1 MGHNHHRERHH
12 TSGSSP
18 HRCNWRR
25 CRRRKPSPGEQ
36 WVFVCVGCGR
46 KRVGFDSLMTNKAY
60 SKFIFTFSLGFSRST
75 VLSNLHTCE
84 CVVEIPS
91 FSLIISLCFTLDQ
104 VGLTP
109 SDGRCALLA
118 TYRFPQDD
126 AAPCAK
132 ARLRFRANE
141 GEAGE
146 VTASIVS
153 RTSPRAA
160 QVVKF
165 QVCCVLPPPFF

>member
-1 MGHNHHRERHH
+1 ME
-12 TSGSSP
+12 
-18 HRCNWRR
+18 
-25 CRRRKPSPGEQ
+25 
-36 WVFVCVGCGR
+36 
-46 KRVGFDSLMTNKAY
+46 
-60 SKFIFTFSLGFSRST
+60 T
-75 VLSNLHTCE
+75 VLSPVH
-84 CVVEIPS
+84 
-91 FSLIISLCFTLDQ
+91 SLCVK

-132 ARLRFRANE
+132 ASLRFRANE

-146 VTASIVS
+146 VTVSVVS
-153 RTSPRAA
+153 RTMPRAA

-165 QVCCVLPPPFF
+165 QVRYEDPLFLNQAMRTKVDSFRLLSLSQLYLSL